1 MSARGVMRAF
11 PTLMRIGFAEAVA
24 YRAEMFVWILATT
37 MPLVML
43 AFWSA
48 VAHDAPIGNYGEA
61 RFTAYFLV
69 TFIVR
74 QLTGSW
80 VSWEI
85 NFEIRQGTMAMR
97 LLRPIDPAWSY
108 ATENLAAVPLRVIAA
123 LPIAII
129 ALVVVGRSQITH
141 DPLLWAIWVVS
152 IVGGWAITFFT
163 SMAIG
168 ALAFRMESSL
178 KVMDAWIAATFVF
191 SGYLIPIE
199 IFPGILRT
207 IAEWLPFR
215 YQIGFPVEVAIGSH
229 NRLGALVMLARQWAW
244 VVAVFVLSRLIWRDG
259 VRRYAAFGG

>member
-1 MSARGVMRAF
+1 MKTRNVLRAL

-43 AFWSA
+43 AFWTA
-48 VAHDAPIGNYGEA
+48 VAHDAPVGGYGEA

-80 VSWEI
+80 VSYEI
-85 NFEIRQGTMAMR
+85 TYEIREGTMAMR

-108 ATENLAAVPLRVIAA
+108 ATENLAAVPLRVLVA
-123 LPIAII
+123 LPVAVI
-129 ALVVVGRSQITH
+129 ALFAVGRTQITH
-141 DPLLWAIWVVS
+141 DPVLWATWIVS
-152 IVGGWAITFFT
+152 IVGGWAITFLC

-168 ALAFRMESSL
+168 ALAFQVESSL
-178 KVMDAWIAATFVF
+178 KIMDAWIAATFVF
-191 SGYLIPIE
+191 SGYLIPIDV
-199 IFPGILRT
+199 FPSALRT
-207 IAEWLPFR
+207 VADWLPFR
-215 YQIGFPVEVAIGSH
+215 YQIGLPVEIAIGAH
-229 NRLGALVMLARQWAW
+229 GRGEALIMLAKQWAFVAGAF
-244 VVAVFVLSRLIWRDG
+244 VVARLVWRDG

>member
-1 MSARGVMRAF
+1 MKKVMRAF

-24 YRAEMFVWILATT
+24 YRAELFVWILATT

-43 AFWSA
+43 AFWTA
-48 VAHDAPIGNYGEA
+48 VAHEAPVGNYGEA

-85 NFEIRQGTMAMR
+85 NFEIKQGTMAMR

-108 ATENLAAVPLRVIAA
+108 ATENVAAVPLRVVAA
-123 LPIAII
+123 LPVAVIMLAT
-129 ALVVVGRSQITH
+129 VGRSQLTH
-141 DPLLWAIWVVS
+141 DPAIYGAFALAVL
-152 IVGGWAITFFT
+152 GGWAITFLT
-163 SMAIG
+163 SFAIG
-168 ALAFRMESSL
+168 ALAFHMESSL

-199 IFPGILRT
+199 IFPSFLRT
-207 IAEWLPFR
+207 IADALPFR
-215 YQIGFPVEVAIGSH
+215 YQLGFPVELLIGAHDRRS
-229 NRLGALVMLARQWAW
+229 ALIMLAKQWAF
-244 VVAVFVLSRLIWRDG
+244 VVLAFVAARLLWRSG
-259 VRRYAAFGG
+259 VKRYAAFGG

>member
-1 MSARGVMRAF
+1 MSVRRAF

-43 AFWSA
+43 AFWNA
-48 VAHDAPIGNYGEA
+48 VAHEAPIGRFGEA
-61 RFTAYFLV
+61 QFTAYFLV

-97 LLRPIDPAWSY
+97 LLRPIHPAWSY
-108 ATENLAAVPLRVIAA
+108 VTENVAAIPLRMLVA
-123 LPIAII
+123 LPVAVV
-129 ALVVVGRSQITH
+129 ALFVVGRAQLANS
-141 DPLLWAIWVVS
+141 LFLWVIWIVS
-152 IVGGWAITFFT
+152 LVGGWAISFFT
-163 SMAIG
+163 NFAIG

-199 IFPGILRT
+199 LFPPTLRT
-207 IAEWLPFR
+207 IADCLPFR
-215 YQIGFPVEVAIGSH
+215 YQIGFPVEVAVGAHSVRQASIM
-229 NRLGALVMLARQWAW
+229 LGEQWAF
-244 VVAVFVLSRLIWRDG
+244 VVVLFLVARAIWNDG
-259 VRRYAAFGG
+259 VRRYVAFGG